1 MENLKIYT
9 ANTRLAKYWKLN
21 ETTWDNLVERLKTP
35 MRTPET
41 IAEYKNM
48 NKSEQGKIKDV
59 GGFVGGVLDGG
70 RRLNR
75 NAGKRY
81 IVTLDADF
89 CGADFPDK
97 VQEKLAGD
105 YIIYSTHSHY
115 EGHERYR
122 LVVKISRP
130 VTPDEYQPLARK
142 IAESVGIE
150 YFDDSTYEPARLM
163 YWPSAAMDGNYF
175 FEEASYIGALD
186 VDTILRRY
194 DNWQDASSWPTS
206 TRSGKLRDK
215 LITKNQQDPT
225 EKKGVI
231 GAFCRA
237 LTIEEVIDK
246 YLPDIYTKSDAP
258 NRYTYINGTTANG
271 LVVYDN
277 KYAYSNHSTDPAGD
291 KLCNAFDL
299 VRLHKFGELDDEAE
313 ADTPV
318 NRLPSFTAV
327 DKFLRDEECVK
338 HELTASFFKEMQSA
352 FAEDPEDTES
362 SAEEDLSW
370 RKKLTPDRTGK
381 PEQSVTNC
389 VIVMEND
396 PRLKGLVVQ
405 DDFDG
410 QLKFTRKAPWR
421 DIKDYKYWRDA
432 DSSALKMYLESYGL
446 TTASKINEAFNI
458 WAQNNTQH
466 PVREYLNSLKWDG
479 VQRVETLFI
488 DFLGATDDEYTRVVT
503 KKALTAAVTR
513 IYRPG
518 AKFDNMLVL
527 IGEQGKGKSTILK
540 KLGMKWHSDSLTKVQ
555 DKDALEQ
562 LQGAWIVE
570 MGELTAMRR
579 SEVEAVKQFLSKTD
593 DRFRPAY
600 GHYLTTRER
609 QCIFIGTT
617 NDRAFLRDT
626 TGNRRFW
633 AIDTDAGTPT
643 KSVFTYLDAYEVGQ
657 VWAEA
662 VEYYKAKEPLYLPAE
677 LEAEAAEKRKEH
689 IEDSQYTGIVRR
701 YLDMWVPADWRK
713 MDTVS
718 RKIYYNSYN
727 SDVEG
732 QLGCFEPIDRVCAAA
747 MWVEAI
753 GGELKML
760 DKTKAREINDI
771 VRNVPGWEQKAV
783 IKFGDAYGN
792 TRGFIREKV
801 SKEGEQDANEC

>member
-1 MENLKIYT
+1 MENLKIST
-9 ANTRLAKYWKLN
+9 ATTRLAKYWKPS
-21 ETTWDNLVERLKTP
+21 EMTWDELTERLREP
-35 MRTPET
+35 QRTSET
-41 IAEYKNM
+41 VAEYKQM
-48 NKSEQGKIKDV
+48 NRNEQGNIKDI
-59 GGFVGGVLDGG
+59 GGFVGGVLEGG

-75 NAGKRY
+75 SVGKRY
-81 IVTLDADF
+81 IITLDADF
-89 CGADFPDK
+89 GGADFVEK
-97 VQEKLAGD
+97 VRKNLNAD

-122 LVVKISRP
+122 LIVKISRP
-130 VTPDEYQPLARK
+130 VSPDEYQPVARK
-142 IAESVGIE
+142 IAQNIGIE
-150 YFDDSTYEPARLM
+150 LFDDTTYEPARLM
-163 YWPSAAMDGNYF
+163 YWPSVSHDGEYV
-175 FEEASYIGALD
+175 FEEVSYVGDAD
-186 VDTILRRY
+186 VDAILGGY
-194 DNWQDASSWPTS
+194 TDWQDATSWPTS
-206 TRSGKLRDK
+206 TRAGVFRAKQ
-215 LITKNQQDPT
+215 INKNQQDPT

-237 LTIEEVIDK
+237 LTIEEVIER
-246 YLPDIYTKSDAP
+246 YLPDIYTKSDIP
-258 NRYTYINGTTANG
+258 NRYTYAHGTTTSG

-277 KYAYSNHSTDPAGD
+277 KYAYSNHSTDPCCG

-299 VRLHKFGELDDEAE
+299 VRLHKYGTLDEEAE
-313 ADTPV
+313 PNTPV
-318 NRLPSFTAV
+318 NRLPSFKAV
-327 DKFLRDEECVK
+327 DEFLREEECVR

-352 FAEDPEDTES
+352 FAEDPEDAES
-362 SAEEDLSW
+362 GAEEDLSW
-370 RKKLTPDRTGK
+370 RKRLTPDRSGK

-389 VIVMEND
+389 VLIMEND

-466 PVREYLNSLKWDG
+466 PVREYLNGLKWDG
-479 VQRVETLFI
+479 QKRVETLFI
-488 DFLGATDDEYTRVVT
+488 DFLGANDDEYTRAVT

-643 KSVFTYLDAYEVGQ
+643 KSVFTYLDSYEVGQ
-657 VWAEA
+657 IWAEA
-662 VEYYKAKEPLYLPAE
+662 VTYYEAKEPLYLPAE

-689 IEDSQYTGIVRR
+689 IEDSQYSGVIRR
-701 YLDMWVPADWRK
+701 YLDMWVPTDWRQ
-713 MDTVS
+713 MDAMN
-718 RKIYYNSYN
+718 RKVYYNSYD
-727 SDVEG
+727 SAVEG
-732 QLGCFEPIDRVCAAA
+732 KDGFEPIDRVCAAA
-747 MWVEAI
+747 IWVEAI
-753 GGELKML
+753 GGELKTL
-760 DKTKAREINDI
+760 DKAKAREINDI
-771 VRNVPGWEQKAV
+771 VRGIAGWEQKAV
-783 IKFGDAYGN
+783 VKLGDAYGN
-792 TRGFIREKV
+792 TRGFMRNKV
-801 SKEGEQDANEC
+801 NIVAGQEANG